1 MKIYF
6 FIKISNGAKELYPF
20 NETAQKLVLS
30 LFILKVT
37 APVLSTPIS
46 WIIIKQFSLVNPC
59 GYGIGIH
66 VFTSFEKVNLIV
78 LIRLLKVQ
86 HYQVDIKKL
95 VCFHWK

>member
-20 NETAQKLVLS
+20 NGTAQKLVLS

-59 GYGIGIH
+59 GYGIGIQK
-66 VFTSFEKVNLIV
+66 FILFEKSNLTV
-78 LIRLLKVQ
+78 VIRLLTKQ
-86 HYQVDIKKL
+86 STLFQKRNSDGISN
-95 VCFHWK
+95 